1 MSQLTKKKKPKR
13 QVSNT
18 TSFLLEV
25 ITIAYLT
32 QDEFNE
38 LGFDEV
44 DDFER
49 LLTRAEV
56 AINLFL
62 DGFYGTKDFETDFE
76 TRKKAVKL
84 ATAYQ
89 VAYLDASG
97 IATADDRQSAS
108 TVILGRTHISYHNG
122 TGRPFESDRYNLSL
136 DALNILKSAGFGFRG
151 VGYDRH

>member
-1 MSQLTKKKKPKR
+1 M
-13 QVSNT
+13 V
-18 TSFLLEV
+18 
-25 ITIAYLT
+25 TIAYLT

-44 DDFER
+44 DDFEK

-97 IATADDRQSAS
+97 IATADDRQSVS
-108 TVILGRTHISYHNG
+108 TVILGRTHVSYHNG
-122 TGRPFESDRYNLSL
+122 SGRPFESDRYNLSL
-136 DALNILKSAGFGFRG
+136 DALNILKSAGFGYRG
-151 VGYDRH
+151 VGYDRD

>member
-1 MSQLTKKKKPKR
+1 M
-13 QVSNT
+13 
-18 TSFLLEV
+18 

-44 DDFER
+44 DDFEK
-49 LLTRAEV
+49 LLTKAEV

-62 DGFYGTKDFETDFE
+62 DGFYDIKDFETDFK
-76 TRKKAVKL
+76 TRKKAIKL

-136 DALNILKSAGFGFRG
+136 DALNILKSAGFGYRG
-151 VGYDRH
+151 VGYDRD

>member
-1 MSQLTKKKKPKR
+1 ME
-13 QVSNT
+13 
-18 TSFLLEV
+18 EV
-25 ITIAYLT
+25 VIIAYLT

-44 DDFER
+44 DDFEK
-49 LLTRAEV
+49 LLMRAEV

-62 DGFYGTKDFETDFE
+62 DGFYGVKDFETDFE

-89 VAYLDASG
+89 VVYLDASG
-97 IATADDRQSAS
+97 ITTADDKQAVSAV
-108 TVILGRTHISYHNG
+108 TLGRTHVSYHNG

-136 DALNILKSAGFGFRG
+136 DALNVLKGSGFGFRG
-151 VGYDRH
+151 VGYDR

>member
-1 MSQLTKKKKPKR
+1 ME
-13 QVSNT
+13 
-18 TSFLLEV
+18 EV
-25 ITIAYLT
+25 VTIAYLT

-44 DDFER
+44 CDFEK
-49 LLTRAEV
+49 LLARAEV
-56 AINLFL
+56 AISLFL

-97 IATADDRQSAS
+97 IATADDRQSVS
-108 TVILGRTHISYHNG
+108 TVILGRTHVSYHNG
-122 TGRPFESDRYNLSL
+122 YGRQFESDRYNLSL
-136 DALNILKSAGFGFRG
+136 DALNVLKAAGFGYRG
-151 VGYDRH
+151 VGYDR

>member
-1 MSQLTKKKKPKR
+1 M
-13 QVSNT
+13 
-18 TSFLLEV
+18 EV
-25 ITIAYLT
+25 VTIAYLT
-32 QDEFNE
+32 KNEFKN

-44 DDFER
+44 DDFEK
-49 LLTRAEV
+49 LLTKAEV

-62 DGFYGTKDFETDFE
+62 DGFYGVKDFETDFE

-97 IATADDRQSAS
+97 IATADDKQAVS
-108 TVILGRTHISYHNG
+108 TVILGRTHVSYHNG

-136 DALNILKSAGFGFRG
+136 DALNILKSAGFGYRG
-151 VGYDRH
+151 VGYDRD

>member
-1 MSQLTKKKKPKR
+1 M
-13 QVSNT
+13 
-18 TSFLLEV
+18 EV
-25 ITIAYLT
+25 VTIAYLT

-44 DDFER
+44 DDFEK

-62 DGFYGTKDFETDFE
+62 DGFYGVKDFETDFE

-97 IATADDRQSAS
+97 IATADDKQAVS
-108 TVILGRTHISYHNG
+108 TVILGRTHVSYHNG
-122 TGRPFESDRYNLSL
+122 SGRPFESDRYNLSL

-151 VGYDRH
+151 VGYDR

>member
-1 MSQLTKKKKPKR
+1 M
-13 QVSNT
+13 V
-18 TSFLLEV
+18 
-25 ITIAYLT
+25 TIAYLT
-32 QDEFNE
+32 KDEFKN

-44 DDFER
+44 DDFGK
-49 LLTRAEV
+49 LLTKAEV

-62 DGFYGTKDFETDFE
+62 DGFYGTKDFETDFK

-97 IATADDRQSAS
+97 IATADDKQAVS
-108 TVILGRTHISYHNG
+108 TVILGRTHVSYHNG

-136 DALNILKSAGFGFRG
+136 DALNVLKAAGFGYRG
-151 VGYDRH
+151 VGYDR

>member
-1 MSQLTKKKKPKR
+1 MNQLTKKKKPKR

-32 QDEFNE
+32 QDEFKK

-44 DDFER
+44 NDFEQ
-49 LLTRAEV
+49 LLMRAEV

-62 DGFYGTKDFETDFE
+62 DGFYGVKDFETDFE
-76 TRKKAVKL
+76 ARKKAVRL

-97 IATADDRQSAS
+97 IATADDKQAVS
-108 TVILGRTHISYHNG
+108 TVILGRTHVSYHNG
-122 TGRPFESDRYNLSL
+122 TSRPFESDRYNLSL
-136 DALNILKSAGFGFRG
+136 DALNILKSAGFGYRG
-151 VGYDRH
+151 VGYDRR

>member
-1 MSQLTKKKKPKR
+1 M
-13 QVSNT
+13 V
-18 TSFLLEV
+18 
-25 ITIAYLT
+25 TIAYLT

-44 DDFER
+44 DDFEK

-97 IATADDRQSAS
+97 FATADDRQSAS
-108 TVILGRTHISYHNG
+108 TVILGRTHISYQG
-122 TGRPFESDRYNLSL
+122 GSKQAFESSRYNLSL
-136 DALNILKSAGFGFRG
+136 DALNVLKAAGFGYRG
-151 VGYDRH
+151 VGYDRD

>member
-1 MSQLTKKKKPKR
+1 M
-13 QVSNT
+13 V
-18 TSFLLEV
+18 
-25 ITIAYLT
+25 TIAYLT

-44 DDFER
+44 CDFEK
-49 LLTRAEV
+49 LLARAEV
-56 AINLFL
+56 AISLFL

-97 IATADDRQSAS
+97 IATADDRQSVS
-108 TVILGRTHISYHNG
+108 TVILGRTHVSYHNG
-122 TGRPFESDRYNLSL
+122 SGRPFESDRYNLSL

-151 VGYDRH
+151 VGYDR

>member
-1 MSQLTKKKKPKR
+1 M
-13 QVSNT
+13 
-18 TSFLLEV
+18 EV
-25 ITIAYLT
+25 VTIAYLT

-44 DDFER
+44 DDFEK

-97 IATADDRQSAS
+97 IATADDRQSVS
-108 TVILGRTHISYHNG
+108 TVILGRTHVSYHNG
-122 TGRPFESDRYNLSL
+122 SGRPFESDRYNLSL
-136 DALNILKSAGFGFRG
+136 DALNILKSAGFGYRG
-151 VGYDRH
+151 VGYDRD

>member
-1 MSQLTKKKKPKR
+1 
-13 QVSNT
+13 
-18 TSFLLEV
+18 V

-32 QDEFNE
+32 QDEFKK

-44 DDFER
+44 EEFKK
-49 LLTRAEV
+49 LLQRAEI

-62 DGFYGTKDFETDFE
+62 NNFYSFVDFEKE
-76 TRKKAVKL
+76 IEHRKQAVKL

-108 TVILGRTHISYHNG
+108 TVILGRTHISYQG
-122 TGRPFESDRYNLSL
+122 GSKQAFESSRYNLSL
-136 DALNILKSAGFGFRG
+136 DALNVLKAAGFGYRG
-151 VGYDRH
+151 VGYDRD

>member
-1 MSQLTKKKKPKR
+1 ME
-13 QVSNT
+13 
-18 TSFLLEV
+18 EV
-25 ITIAYLT
+25 VIIAYLT

-44 DDFER
+44 CDFEK

-56 AINLFL
+56 VINLFL
-62 DGFYGTKDFETDFE
+62 NGFYDTKNFDTDFE
-76 TRKKAVKL
+76 PRKKAVKL

-97 IATADDRQSAS
+97 IATADDRQSVS
-108 TVILGRTHISYHNG
+108 TVILGRTHVSYHNG
-122 TGRPFESDRYNLSL
+122 SGRPFESDRYNLSL

-151 VGYDRH
+151 VGYDR

>member
-1 MSQLTKKKKPKR
+1 M
-13 QVSNT
+13 
-18 TSFLLEV
+18 EV

-32 QDEFNE
+32 QDEFKK

-44 DDFER
+44 EELKK
-49 LLTRAEV
+49 LLQRAEI

-62 DGFYGTKDFETDFE
+62 NNFYSFVDFEKE
-76 TRKKAVKL
+76 IEHRKQAVKL

-108 TVILGRTHISYHNG
+108 TVILGRTHISYQG
-122 TGRPFESDRYNLSL
+122 GSKQAFESSRYNLSL
-136 DALNILKSAGFGFRG
+136 DALNVLKAAGFGYRG
-151 VGYDRH
+151 VGYDRD

>member
-1 MSQLTKKKKPKR
+1 M
-13 QVSNT
+13 V
-18 TSFLLEV
+18 
-25 ITIAYLT
+25 TIAYLT

-44 DDFER
+44 CDFEK
-49 LLTRAEV
+49 LLARAEV

-76 TRKKAVKL
+76 TRKKAIKL

-97 IATADDRQSAS
+97 IATADDRQSVS
-108 TVILGRTHISYHNG
+108 TVILGRTHVSFHNG
-122 TGRPFESDRYNLSL
+122 TGRPFEGDRYNLSL
-136 DALNILKSAGFGFRG
+136 DALNILKSAGFGYRG
-151 VGYDRH
+151 VGYDRD

>member
-1 MSQLTKKKKPKR
+1 ME
-13 QVSNT
+13 
-18 TSFLLEV
+18 EV
-25 ITIAYLT
+25 VTIAYLT

-44 DDFER
+44 CDFEK
-49 LLTRAEV
+49 LLARAEV
-56 AINLFL
+56 AISLFL

-76 TRKKAVKL
+76 IRKKAVKL

-97 IATADDRQSAS
+97 IATADDRQSVS
-108 TVILGRTHISYHNG
+108 TVILGRTHVSYHNG
-122 TGRPFESDRYNLSL
+122 SGRPFESDRYNLSL

-151 VGYDRH
+151 VGYDR

>member
-1 MSQLTKKKKPKR
+1 ME
-13 QVSNT
+13 
-18 TSFLLEV
+18 EV
-25 ITIAYLT
+25 VTIAYLT

-44 DDFER
+44 CDFEK
-49 LLTRAEV
+49 LLARAEV
-56 AINLFL
+56 AISLFL

-89 VAYLDASG
+89 VAYLDVSG
-97 IATADDRQSAS
+97 IATADDRQSVS
-108 TVILGRTHISYHNG
+108 TVILGRTHVSYHNG
-122 TGRPFESDRYNLSL
+122 SGRPFESDRYNLSL

-151 VGYDRH
+151 VGYDR

>member
-1 MSQLTKKKKPKR
+1 M
-13 QVSNT
+13 V
-18 TSFLLEV
+18 
-25 ITIAYLT
+25 TIAYLT

-44 DDFER
+44 DDFEK
-49 LLTRAEV
+49 LLTRAEI

-84 ATAYQ
+84 ATAFQ
-89 VAYLDASG
+89 VVYLDASG
-97 IATADDRQSAS
+97 FTTAEDKQAVS
-108 TVILGRTHISYHNG
+108 TVILGRTHVSYHNG
-122 TGRPFESDRYNLSL
+122 AGRPFESDRYNLSL
-136 DALNILKSAGFGFRG
+136 DALNVLKAAGFGYRG

>member
-1 MSQLTKKKKPKR
+1 M
-13 QVSNT
+13 V
-18 TSFLLEV
+18 
-25 ITIAYLT
+25 TIAYLT

-44 DDFER
+44 DDFEK

-62 DGFYGTKDFETDFE
+62 DGFYGVKDFETDFE

-97 IATADDRQSAS
+97 IATADDKQAVS
-108 TVILGRTHISYHNG
+108 TVILGRTHVSYHNG
-122 TGRPFESDRYNLSL
+122 SGRPFESDRYNLSL

-151 VGYDRH
+151 VGYDR

>member
-1 MSQLTKKKKPKR
+1 MNQLTKKKKPKR

-32 QDEFNE
+32 QDEFKK

-44 DDFER
+44 NDFEK
-49 LLTRAEV
+49 LLMRAEV

-62 DGFYGTKDFETDFE
+62 DGFYGVKDFETDFE
-76 TRKKAVKL
+76 ARKKAVRL

-97 IATADDRQSAS
+97 IATADDKQAVS
-108 TVILGRTHISYHNG
+108 TVILGRTHVSYHNG
-122 TGRPFESDRYNLSL
+122 TSRPFESDRYNLSL
-136 DALNILKSAGFGFRG
+136 DALNILKSASFGYRG
-151 VGYDRH
+151 VGYDRR

>member
-44 DDFER
+44 DDFEK
-49 LLTRAEV
+49 LLMRAEV

-62 DGFYGTKDFETDFE
+62 DGFYGVKDFETDFE
-76 TRKKAVKL
+76 VRKKAVRL

-97 IATADDRQSAS
+97 IATADDKQAVS
-108 TVILGRTHISYHNG
+108 TVILGRTHVSYHNG

-136 DALNILKSAGFGFRG
+136 DALNVLKAAGFGYRG
-151 VGYDRH
+151 VGYDR